1 MRTLY
6 QHPLSSLSRLVR
18 TAIYEK
24 HLEVAE
30 REEPFWLRREEL
42 LVLNP
47 SGEVPILVEG
57 DGATVCGGRAICE
70 YLEDVY
76 PEVPLLGVNPKARA
90 EVRRLVDWFEVKF
103 GTEVTQFLAGEKLFK
118 RVAHGDA
125 PDSRAMRAGRENIHA
140 HMEYIAWLTDRRSW
154 LAGDALSLADLAA
167 GAHLSL
173 IDYTGDVPWS
183 DHPLTK
189 EWYVRLKSRPSF
201 RPLLSEVFP
210 GVVPAPVYADLDF

>member
-6 QHPLSSLSRLVR
+6 QHPLSSMSRLAR

-24 HLEVAE
+24 HLEANE
-30 REEPFWLRREEL
+30 REEPFWLRRDEL

-47 SGEVPILVEG
+47 SGEVPILVED
-57 DGATVCGGRAICE
+57 DGTVVCGGRAVCE
-70 YLEDVY
+70 YLEDAY
-76 PEVPLLGVNPKARA
+76 PEVPLLGVGVKARA

-103 GTEVTQFLAGEKLFK
+103 GTEVTQLLSGEKLFK
-118 RVAHGDA
+118 RVAHGGA

-140 HMEYIAWLTDRRSW
+140 HLEYIAWLTGRRSW

-167 GAHLSL
+167 GAHISL

-183 DHPLTK
+183 DHPLAK

-201 RPLLSEVFP
+201 RPLLSEMLP
-210 GVVPAPVYADLDF
+210 GVVPATVYADLDF

>member
-6 QHPLSSLSRLVR
+6 QHPLSSLSRLTR

-24 HLEVAE
+24 HLEADE
-30 REEPFWLRREEL
+30 REEPFWLRRDEL

-47 SGEVPILVEG
+47 SGEVPVLVED
-57 DGATVCGGRAICE
+57 DGVTICGGRAICE
-70 YLEDVY
+70 YLEDAY
-76 PEVPLLGVNPKARA
+76 P

-103 GTEVTQFLAGEKLFK
+103 GSEVTQFLAGEKLFK

-167 GAHLSL
+167 GAHISL

-183 DHPLTK
+183 DHPLAK

-210 GVVPAPVYADLDF
+210 GVVPASVYADLDF